1 MSDEE
6 KILDGFGRYLQTSKA
21 VVGLLTRAAGEKY
34 LGISWDQASHAQQ
47 LREVLSQLKGPAMK
61 IGQILA
67 TVPDMVPES
76 YFQEFLQLQ
85 SSAPPMGWGFVRR
98 RMRSELGER
107 WESRFAQFEREA
119 SAAASLGQVHRATS
133 LEGLSLACKLQYPA
147 MRDTLE
153 TDLKQ
158 LRFVCQV
165 YERTGGGIWTQ
176 EIQEEIR
183 ERLFEEL
190 DYQQEARNL
199 NRFRSMLANEA
210 GVQIPQVIPS
220 LSTSQLLTMTW
231 LEGEP
236 FLNARESPPP
246 VREWLAEKLFRAWY
260 KPFYHYGLLHA
271 DPHLGNYTV
280 QLGKD
285 PCLNLLDFGCVRVF
299 PPSFVK
305 GVLDLY
311 QGLLTDDPDLRA
323 HAYET
328 WGFKDLNQ
336 ELLDALN
343 QWALFLYGP
352 LLDDRIRPIEETFSG
367 NPGREIASNVH
378 ETLRKQGGI
387 SPPRCFVFMD
397 RAAVGIGSAF
407 IHLRVSLNWHRL
419 FQELIEGFSMSQLE
433 ARQQHLLEEDQVLK

>member
-6 KILDGFGRYLQTSKA
+6 KMLEGLGRYFQTSKA
-21 VVGLLTRAAGEKY
+21 VVGLLGRAAGEKY
-34 LGISWDQASHAQQ
+34 LGISWDQASHAKQ

-98 RMRSELGER
+98 RMRSELGDD
-107 WESRFAQFEREA
+107 WEARFMHFEREA
-119 SAAASLGQVHRATS
+119 SAAASLGQVHKATS
-133 LEGLSLACKLQYPA
+133 LEGVPLGCKLQYPN
-147 MRDTLE
+147 MRETLE

-158 LRFVCQV
+158 LGFVCQV
-165 YERTGGGIWTQ
+165 YERTGGAIWTQ
-176 EIQEEIR
+176 EIQAEIR

-190 DYQQEARNL
+190 DYQHEARNL
-199 NRFRSMLANEA
+199 NRFRAMLAHEP
-210 GVQIPQVIPS
+210 GIQIPEVIPS
-220 LSTSQLLTMTW
+220 LSTTQLLTMTW

-236 FLNARESPPP
+236 FLNAKDSSPA
-246 VREWLAEKLFRAWY
+246 VREWLAERLFKAWY

-271 DPHLGNYTV
+271 DPHFGNYRV
-280 QLGKD
+280 QLGED
-285 PCLNLLDFGCVRVF
+285 PQLNLLDFGCVRVF
-299 PPSFVK
+299 PPFFVK

-311 QGLLTDDPDLRA
+311 QGFLTDDPDLRA
-323 HAYET
+323 YAYET
-328 WGFKDLNQ
+328 WGFKALNQ

-343 QWALFLYGP
+343 HWARFLYGP
-352 LLDDRIRPIEETFSG
+352 LLDDRVRPIDESFSG
-367 NPGREIASNVH
+367 NPGREIAGNVH
-378 ETLRKQGGI
+378 EALRKQGGI
-387 SPPRCFVFMD
+387 RPPRFFVFMD

-419 FQELIEGFSMSQLE
+419 FHELIEGFTLPQLE
-433 ARQQHLLEEDQVLK
+433 ERQQQLLSV